1 MDNLNTI
8 YKYCLDKYLN
18 CDILYVKELT
28 ERRLIMKKQLR
39 FPQGFWWGAASSGP
53 QTEGQFDK
61 AHENVMDYWFRTD
74 PEDFFNGVGPDV
86 ASDFLSYVS

>member
-1 MDNLNTI
+1 M
-8 YKYCLDKYLN
+8 
-18 CDILYVKELT
+18 KELT
-28 ERRLIMKKQLR
+28 ERRLIMKKQLS

-74 PEDFFNGVGPDV
+74 PEAFFNGVGPDV
-86 ASDFLSYVS
+86 QRLWNSTTQLLKKQRKMILNWC